1 MIKQDLVITN
11 KIVTEYIHEFYRPL
25 SKTLEDLRAYGEEHE
40 VPIILKETENF
51 LNFLLALKKPVKIL
65 EIGTAIGY
73 SAIYYASCCPSAEI
87 YTVEKMD
94 NMFEIATE
102 NVEKA
107 GLSDRIHIYHGDGE
121 ECIDQIREEGT
132 SGFDFVF
139 IDAAKSHYKRFL
151 DAALKIC
158 SEGAVIVSDNV
169 LQKGITACEI
179 HDVYRRNRTRTKYM
193 KQYLEYITGDDRFE
207 TSLLSAGDGLAL
219 TIYRGEHE

>member
-1 MIKQDLVITN
+1 
-11 KIVTEYIHEFYRPL
+11 
-25 SKTLEDLRAYGEEHE
+25 
-40 VPIILKETENF
+40 
-51 LNFLLALKKPVKIL
+51 
-65 EIGTAIGY
+65 
-73 SAIYYASCCPSAEI
+73 
-87 YTVEKMD
+87 
-94 NMFEIATE
+94 MFEIATE

-132 SGFDFVF
+132 FGFDFVF